1 MMRYTFTL
9 EYWQDDDWFVG
20 TLKEVPGVFSQGAT
34 LEELEANIQEVFA
47 LMMAEDEENIS
58 HAGVQ
63 MKELAVEV

>member
-1 MMRYTFTL
+1 
-9 EYWQDDDWFVG
+9 
-20 TLKEVPGVFSQGAT
+20 
-34 LEELEANIQEVFA
+34 LEANIQEVFA